1 VNLFGVSEDMVL
13 NFLVS
18 DATCQNSQLILN
30 LKTCDTAIP
39 EKMTDRIP
47 PFDPNGTRYD
57 SSTYGGRLRN
67 ILSAINPSTL
77 LLSDSQVKSAQDLL
91 LSYKQNNNSLPPN
104 TTDAQLWTAQQQVA
118 AVIHPATGEPISP
131 TIGRMSAFLFPN
143 VLNAAGMLMHG
154 PTSTAAGIFWQWM
167 NQTYNSVNN
176 YANRSSAEVDMRVLG
191 ASYGLAVGAAC
202 SIALGAGVLMKRV
215 PSMAKVGLL
224 VPYLATVTA
233 GGTNVA
239 FTRITEITDGIPVYD
254 KDGDEVGVSIT
265 AGRTAVMSTVLTR
278 SAFLPIFPLLI
289 PPAIM
294 QVVKKTN
301 LVRAGGPLIAFEVMT
316 ITACL
321 GIGLPLALALQ
332 PQKMTL
338 DVNNLEQIF
347 QGLDPKTGKPR
358 EVVYANK
365 GL

>member
-1 VNLFGVSEDMVL
+1 
-13 NFLVS
+13 
-18 DATCQNSQLILN
+18 
-30 LKTCDTAIP
+30 
-39 EKMTDRIP
+39 
-47 PFDPNGTRYD
+47 
-57 SSTYGGRLRN
+57 
-67 ILSAINPSTL
+67 
-77 LLSDSQVKSAQDLL
+77 
-91 LSYKQNNNSLPPN
+91 
-104 TTDAQLWTAQQQVA
+104 
-118 AVIHPATGEPISP
+118 
-131 TIGRMSAFLFPN
+131 
-143 VLNAAGMLMHG
+143 MLMHG

-176 YANRSSAEVDMRVLG
+176 SANRSSAEVDMRVLG

-254 KDGDEVGVSIT
+254 KDGDELGVSIT
-265 AGRTAVMSTVLTR
+265 AGRTAVMNTVLTR
-278 SAFLPIFPLLI
+278 SAFLPIFPLLF

-332 PQKMTL
+332 PQKMIL